1 MKNILFPLVTIVSVL
16 LFSCS
21 NNDNEPTTPTKAAI
35 SGSVILYD
43 EGTTLLDKSNMNVKV
58 VGTTPLIQ
66 TTTNAEGK
74 FTLPEVPFGTYTLE
88 YSKTGFGT
96 FKKIGVI
103 HGTNGQA
110 TFISDIPSL
119 GQLSTT
125 TVTNVTAT
133 VLNNQVKLSITTNP
147 AGNTANRR
155 YVRYFLSTNAQIS
168 ATNYTYFSAVFVA
181 QINPFETN
189 FARFSSTFSTANAK
203 CLNPQLS
210 GREGLF
216 GGLGK
221 ENNSITY

>member
-96 FKKIGVI
+96 FKKNWS
-103 HGTNGQA
+103 GTR
-110 TFISDIPSL
+110 
-119 GQLSTT
+119 
-125 TVTNVTAT
+125 
-133 VLNNQVKLSITTNP
+133 NQWTSHLH
-147 AGNTANRR
+147 
-155 YVRYFLSTNAQIS
+155 
-168 ATNYTYFSAVFVA
+168 
-181 QINPFETN
+181 
-189 FARFSSTFSTANAK
+189 
-203 CLNPQLS
+203 
-210 GREGLF
+210 
-216 GGLGK
+216 
-221 ENNSITY
+221 